1 MTRANKAP
9 ARESI
14 IIREHSVGMKAKE
27 RTITPLPHPP
37 LNKLRGVWSS
47 RSPLLLFAI
56 KSALAAGFSW
66 AIVSSLLGEEAA
78 ALAVVSAVIVV
89 QVTSWQTARKSI
101 ERVLGVIIGVIL
113 AVLIAHLFGLNF
125 WTITLMIFSAQII
138 GMFLQNRG
146 QYLATQIPISAA
158 LALLLGATAG
168 NYPLLRMLGA
178 LVGGLIGTV
187 ISLLLSP
194 PIYIFRARDA
204 VAELMTR
211 LAAAIPRLAA
221 ALAVQLS
228 EAESR
233 EIYTHIRNLEQ
244 QVRATE
250 QAYSLGL
257 DSARLNPWARRARRL
272 LVDYP
277 DVLLALDRLVRQM
290 RRIAYTINE
299 PEPSWSE
306 IVQKQDWALDYARL
320 LEEIGSILVSA
331 AGYVRSPAT
340 TQSSDLIERETL
352 STRMEHAQQQ
362 LRILQA
368 QLAQD
373 AKQIESPTD
382 NAANPS
388 ISAGYRIAIRGAIL
402 TDLRRMLDEV
412 HDVVEMTSHPSLSK
426 QVEELSER

>member
-1 MTRANKAP
+1 
-9 ARESI
+9 
-14 IIREHSVGMKAKE
+14 
-27 RTITPLPHPP
+27 
-37 LNKLRGVWSS
+37 
-47 RSPLLLFAI
+47 
-56 KSALAAGFSW
+56 
-66 AIVSSLLGEEAA
+66 
-78 ALAVVSAVIVV
+78 
-89 QVTSWQTARKSI
+89 
-101 ERVLGVIIGVIL
+101 
-113 AVLIAHLFGLNF
+113 
-125 WTITLMIFSAQII
+125 
-138 GMFLQNRG
+138 
-146 QYLATQIPISAA
+146 
-158 LALLLGATAG
+158 
-168 NYPLLRMLGA
+168 
-178 LVGGLIGTV
+178 
-187 ISLLLSP
+187 
-194 PIYIFRARDA
+194 
-204 VAELMTR
+204 MTR

-250 QAYSLGL
+250 QAYSLCF

-373 AKQIESPTD
+373 AKQIESPTE

>member
-1 MTRANKAP
+1 M
-9 ARESI
+9 
-14 IIREHSVGMKAKE
+14 
-27 RTITPLPHPP
+27 
-37 LNKLRGVWSS
+37 
-47 RSPLLLFAI
+47 LLFAI

-66 AIVSSLLGEEAA
+66 EIVFSLLGEEAA

-89 QVTSWQTARKSI
+89 QVTSWQTVRKSI
-101 ERVLGVIIGVIL
+101 ERILGVIIGVIL
-113 AVLIAHLFGLNF
+113 AVLVAHLFGLNI
-125 WTITLMIFSAQII
+125 WTITLMIFFAQII

-158 LALLLGATAG
+158 LALVLGATAG

-204 VAELMTR
+204 IAELMTQ
-211 LAAAIPRLAA
+211 LAGAVPKLAD
-221 ALAVQLS
+221 ALAVHLS

-233 EIYTHIRNLEQ
+233 EIYTHIRKLEQ
-244 QVRATE
+244 RVRATE

-272 LVDYP
+272 LLDYP

-306 IVQKQDWALDYARL
+306 IVQKQVWAFDYARL
-320 LEEIGSILVSA
+320 LEEIGSILLSA
-331 AGYVRSPAT
+331 AGYVRSHAT
-340 TQSSDLIERETL
+340 TQSSDLPNTEAL

-362 LRILQA
+362 LRIWQA

-373 AKQIESPTD
+373 AKQIESCTE
-382 NAANPS
+382 NADRPS
-388 ISAGYRIAIRGAIL
+388 ISTGYRIAIRGAIL

-412 HDVVEMTSHPSLSK
+412 HDVVEMTSYPSLSE
-426 QVEELSER
+426 QVEGLSES

>member
-1 MTRANKAP
+1 
-9 ARESI
+9 
-14 IIREHSVGMKAKE
+14 MKAKE

-37 LNKLRGVWSS
+37 LKKLRDVWSS

-101 ERVLGVIIGVIL
+101 ERILGVIIGVIL

-221 ALAVQLS
+221 ALAVQLN

-244 QVRATE
+244 QVGATE

-331 AGYVRSPAT
+331 AVYVRSPAT
-340 TQSSDLIERETL
+340 TQSSD
-352 STRMEHAQQQ
+352 
-362 LRILQA
+362 
-368 QLAQD
+368 
-373 AKQIESPTD
+373 
-382 NAANPS
+382 
-388 ISAGYRIAIRGAIL
+388 
-402 TDLRRMLDEV
+402 
-412 HDVVEMTSHPSLSK
+412 
-426 QVEELSER
+426 

>member
-1 MTRANKAP
+1 M
-9 ARESI
+9 
-14 IIREHSVGMKAKE
+14 
-27 RTITPLPHPP
+27 
-37 LNKLRGVWSS
+37 
-47 RSPLLLFAI
+47 LLFAI
-56 KSALAAGFSW
+56 KSALAAGLSW
-66 AIVSSLLGEEAA
+66 EIVFSLLGEEAA

-89 QVTSWQTARKSI
+89 QVTSWQTVRKSI
-101 ERVLGVIIGVIL
+101 ERILGVIIGVIL
-113 AVLIAHLFGLNF
+113 AVLVAHLFGLNI
-125 WTITLMIFSAQII
+125 WTITLIIFFAQII

-158 LALLLGATAG
+158 LALLLGATTG

-204 VAELMTR
+204 IAELMTQ
-211 LAAAIPRLAA
+211 LAGAIPKLAD
-221 ALAVQLS
+221 ALAVHLS

-233 EIYTHIRNLEQ
+233 EIYTHIRKLEQ
-244 QVRATE
+244 RVRATE
-250 QAYSLGL
+250 QAYSLGV

-272 LVDYP
+272 LIDYP
-277 DVLLALDRLVRQM
+277 DVLMALDRLVRQM

-306 IVQKQDWALDYARL
+306 IVQKQVWAFDYARL
-320 LEEIGSILVSA
+320 LEEIGSILLSA
-331 AGYVRSPAT
+331 AGYVRSHAA
-340 TQSSDLIERETL
+340 TQSSDLPNTEAL

-362 LRILQA
+362 LRIWQA

-373 AKQIESPTD
+373 AKQIESCTE
-382 NAANPS
+382 NADRPS
-388 ISAGYRIAIRGAIL
+388 ISTGYRIAIRGAIL

-412 HDVVEMTSHPSLSK
+412 HDVVEMTSHPSLSE
-426 QVEELSER
+426 QVEGLSER